1 MCNKEAHLRSYLC
14 DIKPITY
21 LTLSHIMDY
30 EQDYTRLN
38 RNQTLWYSQD
48 DLPAAAGGNASGQQ
62 QGPSENNG
70 ARGIILD
77 NEDFN

>member
-1 MCNKEAHLRSYLC
+1 
-14 DIKPITY
+14 
-21 LTLSHIMDY
+21 MDY

-70 ARGIILD
+70 ACGIILD
-77 NEDFN
+77 NEDFS